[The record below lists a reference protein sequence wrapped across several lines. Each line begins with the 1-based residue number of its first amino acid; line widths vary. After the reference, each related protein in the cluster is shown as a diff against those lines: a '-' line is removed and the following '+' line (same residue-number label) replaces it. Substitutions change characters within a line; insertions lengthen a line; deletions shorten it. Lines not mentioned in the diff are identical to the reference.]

1 VLHPWVQITG
11 PKWTVYLFNSTEV
24 LGTQARQ
31 APCYMLGMEKEDMV
45 SALNSCSI
53 CPPHTYKIIS
63 NQKKKKKK
71 RKSNSA
77 LHSYLPEVDEWF

>member
-1 VLHPWVQITG
+1 MGSNYWS

-24 LGTQARQ
+24 LSTQARR

-45 SALNSCSI
+45 SALNSCI